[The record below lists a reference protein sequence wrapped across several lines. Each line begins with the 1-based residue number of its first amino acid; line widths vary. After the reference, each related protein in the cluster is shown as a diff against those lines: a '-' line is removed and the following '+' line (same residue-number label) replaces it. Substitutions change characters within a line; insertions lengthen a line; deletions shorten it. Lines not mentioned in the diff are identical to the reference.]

1 MKKIL
6 ALMLAMILVISVVAC
21 GKSNDKTTAPGE
33 TTGSQNNST
42 EPTETTDSTNEVVNP
57 NVSAEDI
64 MKAISEIDDLKEFS
78 MMMDKAE
85 EGYLRG
91 FNEEIKGFKNGY
103 TMGPI
108 IGTIPFVGY
117 VFQTE
122 DNESAK
128 ALLETLKSKA
138 NMRWNICTEADTM
151 ITDVKGNFVLFF
163 MVNVEEGVDTKTP
176 DNIKAAFESALK

>member
-6 ALMLAMILVISVVAC
+6 ALMLAMILVISIVAC
-21 GKSNDKTTAPGE
+21 GKNNNDTTAPVE

-42 EPTETTDSTNEVVNP
+42 EPTETKDSTGEVVVP

-64 MKAISEIDDLKEFS
+64 MKAISEIDDLKELT
-78 MMMDKAE
+78 MMMDKVEA
-85 EGYLRG
+85 GYLRG
-91 FNEEIKGFKNGY
+91 FDEEISGFKDGY
-103 TMGPI
+103 SMGPM
-108 IGTIPFVGY
+108 IGSIPFVGY

-122 DNESAK
+122 DNESAN

-151 ITDVKGNFVLFF
+151 VTDVKGNYVLFF
-163 MVNVEEGVDTKTP
+163 MINAEQVGEAAA
-176 DNIKAAFESALK
+176 DNIKTAFENALK

>member
-21 GKSNDKTTAPGE
+21 GKNNDTT
-33 TTGSQNNST
+33 TT
-42 EPTETTDSTNEVVNP
+42 PTETTDSTNEVVNP